1 MLKKILIII
10 ISVSIFGILI
20 FSIVRKAMQN
30 KINELIKEEKNKK
43 KNYNF
48 FSYIFNSFLSR
59 ERISFD
65 NT

>member
-10 ISVSIFGILI
+10 ISLTIFGILI

-43 KNYNF
+43 KK
-48 FSYIFNSFLSR
+48 L
-59 ERISFD
+59 
-65 NT
+65 

>member
-10 ISVSIFGILI
+10 ISVSIFILI

-43 KNYNF
+43 KK
-48 FSYIFNSFLSR
+48 L
-59 ERISFD
+59 
-65 NT
+65 